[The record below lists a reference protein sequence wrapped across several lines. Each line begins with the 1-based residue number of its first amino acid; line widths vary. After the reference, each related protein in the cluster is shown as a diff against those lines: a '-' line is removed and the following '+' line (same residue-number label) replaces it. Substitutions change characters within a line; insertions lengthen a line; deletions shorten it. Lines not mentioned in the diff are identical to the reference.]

1 MGRRRWGPESCLAVI
16 VIAVAVHA
24 VTVAAVVVVMAVA
37 VLSSP
42 SVFVSLKKKEKKKVS
57 LSFRGVGKCE
67 EKIGKREK
75 ERCGVVREWNP
86 TLRSHLGEV
95 RSVQMETK
103 NLSEAEK

>member
-1 MGRRRWGPESCLAVI
+1 MLGCDCNCGGGACGDCSCCGCGDGCGGSLESIC
-16 VIAVAVHA
+16 
-24 VTVAAVVVVMAVA
+24 
-37 VLSSP
+37 
-42 SVFVSLKKKEKKKVS
+42 FRFLKKKEKKKVS

>member
-1 MGRRRWGPESCLAVI
+1 VI

-42 SVFVSLKKKEKKKVS
+42 SVFVSFKKKEKKKRYLFLLGEWGNVERK
-57 LSFRGVGKCE
+57 LGKGRKRGVVW
-67 EKIGKREK
+67 
-75 ERCGVVREWNP
+75 CGVVREWNL
-86 TLRSHLGEV
+86 TLPSHLAEV

>member
-1 MGRRRWGPESCLAVI
+1 MLGCDCNCGGGACGDCSCCGCGDGCGGSLESIC
-16 VIAVAVHA
+16 
-24 VTVAAVVVVMAVA
+24 
-37 VLSSP
+37 
-42 SVFVSLKKKEKKKVS
+42 FRFLKKKEKKKKKVS

>member
-1 MGRRRWGPESCLAVI
+1 VI

-42 SVFVSLKKKEKKKVS
+42 SVFVSLKKKKKKKVS

>member
-1 MGRRRWGPESCLAVI
+1 VI

-42 SVFVSLKKKEKKKVS
+42 SVFVSLKKKKKKKKVS